1 MSRPLP
7 VEIPEVFIKRLSV
20 VGTKRFI
27 RVSPQNKNPI
37 DQEWQKT
44 ENLRTHNDVV
54 LKAHMRAGGNYGVV
68 GGTGLIIIDAD
79 TPELDKILEEKL
91 PPTFKVRSP
100 GSRLPHRYY
109 QTDLN
114 KPLRLRNNAGAN
126 IGDIQGPGKQVLGPG
141 SIHPNGKPYEIVDDR
156 ELAFVGK
163 AALKEALSEWLVPEK
178 EIQEIETAANKES
191 AQFPDL
197 TIARVIEKYGIQL
210 DHKQG
215 DEFYGVHPQHGSGTG
230 RNFWINTTKSVW
242 HCFRCSSGG
251 GPLSLIAVI
260 EGIIPC
266 EEATKGALTGDKFVK
281 VLRAAVDNLLLDESQ
296 LKKTTPS
303 NDEDYDEF
311 CDKGKFVPKL
321 LSEDIQKK
329 HLMVTPGL
337 KTDIYRYRV
346 DEGVWTPDG
355 EKIIRETAAR
365 LLGSKEKK
373 ARIDE
378 VVSCIKNSTYIDR
391 NRLGKNDTRIVVKNG
406 VLNLETAKLE
416 PFDPNLYAINALPV
430 KYDLDK
436 KCPKILKFL
445 DEVAPQDI
453 ETLQEW
459 VGYHL
464 LKAYPYHKWV
474 MLVGDGANGKSTFLN
489 LLGEFLGED
498 NFTTL
503 SLYLITSR
511 IFAIAELY
519 GKLSNIAPDISAD
532 ELKRT
537 GTLKALTGADRI
549 RAEKKYQESFYFY
562 NYAKLS
568 FSANQAP
575 ISPDQSRAFFRRC
588 MLIGFPNK
596 FEGEEC
602 DPAMLKKLTAE
613 DEMSGFL
620 NWALI
625 GLNRL
630 VTNGKFTK
638 SPTTEELQLEYEALS
653 DPVTAFINNCIGVY
667 PDSIETKDAI
677 YAAYFQFCRGRG
689 FSPVMSNI
697 LTKELKPR
705 LPGLKSTTRTITQ
718 NGDKKRKGS
727 WEGLR
732 LLCDECGK
740 CERPDFAPSIKI
752 KKLSSE
758 TLGGMLC
765 EECNQPITDGSKIE
779 WRDGRR
785 VCRQCQ
791 QILIEKYKEKMK
803 NG

>member
-7 VEIPEVFIKRLSV
+7 VEIPEVFIKRLSA

-44 ENLRTHNDVV
+44 ENLRTPIDVV
-54 LKAHMRAGGNYGVV
+54 LKAHLRSGGNYGVV
-68 GGTGLIIIDAD
+68 GGQGLTIIDAD
-79 TPELDKILEEKL
+79 TPELDEILEQAL

-109 QTDLN
+109 LTDLN
-114 KPLRLRNNAGAN
+114 KPLRLRNDAGAN

-178 EIQEIETAANKES
+178 EIQEIESAAKHES
-191 AQFPDL
+191 TTYPDL
-197 TIARVIEKYGIQL
+197 TISRVIEKYGIQL

-230 RNFWINTTKSVW
+230 RNFWINTTKNVW
-242 HCFRCSSGG
+242 HCFRCSAGG

-266 EEATKGALTGDKFVK
+266 EEATKGGIQGDKFVK
-281 VLRAAVDNLLLDESQ
+281 VLRAAVDNQLLDESQ
-296 LKKTTPS
+296 LKTKMTS
-303 NDEDYDEF
+303 GDAIYDEF
-311 CDKGKFVPKL
+311 CTDGKFVPKL
-321 LSEDIQKK
+321 LAEEIKQN
-329 HLMVTPGL
+329 HLFVTPGI
-337 KTDIYRYRV
+337 KTDIYRYRI

-355 EKIIRETAAR
+355 EKIIKEDAAV
-365 LLGSKEKK
+365 LLGPKEKRTK
-373 ARIDE
+373 IDE
-378 VVSCIKNSTYIDR
+378 VISCIKNSTYIER
-391 NRLGKNDTRIVVKNG
+391 EKLGKNTTQIVVKNG

-416 PFDPNLYAINALPV
+416 PFDPHLYALNALPV
-430 KYDLDK
+430 TYDEDK

-445 DEVAPQDI
+445 DEVSPKDMD
-453 ETLQEW
+453 TLQEW

-464 LKAYPYHKWV
+464 LKVHPYHKWV
-474 MLVGDGANGKSTFLN
+474 LLVGDGANGKSTFLN
-489 LLGEFLGED
+489 LLSKFLGEG
-498 NFTTL
+498 NFSNL
-503 SLYLITSR
+503 SLYLITTR
-511 IFAIAELY
+511 IFAVAELY
-519 GKLSNIAPDISAD
+519 GKLANIAPDISAD

-537 GTLKALTGADRI
+537 GTLKALTGGDRN

-568 FSANQAP
+568 FSANQVP
-575 ISPDQSRAFFRRC
+575 KTPDSSRAFFRRA
-588 MLIGFPNK
+588 MVIAFPNK
-596 FEGEEC
+596 FEGDEC
-602 DPAMLKKLTAE
+602 DPTMIEKITDE

-620 NWALI
+620 NWALL

-638 SPTTEELQLEYEALS
+638 SPSTEEAQLEYEALS
-653 DPVTAFINNCIGVY
+653 DPVTAFILNCIEE
-667 PDSIETKDAI
+667 DTDAIETKDDV
-677 YAAYFQFCRGRG
+677 YNAYFQFSRGRG
-689 FSPVMSNI
+689 FPTMMKNI
-697 LTKELKPR
+697 LTGHLKPR
-705 LPGLKSTTRTITQ
+705 LLGLKSITRTL
-718 NGDKKRKGS
+718 GKKGRKSCWAGI
-727 WEGLR
+727 R

-740 CERPDFAPSIKI
+740 CERPNATPQPKI
-752 KKLSSE
+752 QKLSPE
-758 TLGGMLC
+758 TLGATVLC
-765 EECNQPITDGSKIE
+765 EECEQTITDGSNIE

-785 VCRQCQ
+785 VCRKCQ
-791 QILIEKYKEKMK
+791 QILIQKYKEKMK